1 MNVIGE
7 LRAAGC
13 AFAER
18 EAELL
23 EDAAA
28 SGPDLEALVR
38 RRCAGEPLEHLLGWV
53 EFRGRRL
60 IVGPGVFVPRRR
72 TELLSELADGSG
84 VLVELC
90 CGAGPIVAT
99 AAAAKTY
106 AADIDR
112 TAAEYAARNAP
123 EATVL
128 VGDLFRPLPGVLRG
142 TVDVIAANAP
152 YVPTAAIRTM
162 PPEARDNEPHRALDG
177 GPDGLTLHRRIAMD
191 APLWLRPGGRVLI
204 ETGRQQATYTVAALR
219 AVGLDTHIEIDDER
233 QATVAVGVKPS

>member
-23 EDAAA
+23 EEAA
-28 SGPDLEALVR
+28 SGPDLEDLVR

-60 IVGPGVFVPRRR
+60 LVGPGVFVPRRR

-90 CGAGPIVAT
+90 CGAGPVAAT
-99 AAAAKTY
+99 AASAKAY

-112 TAAEYAARNAP
+112 TAREIRLALL
-123 EATVL
+123 EADVA
-128 VGDLFRPLPGVLRG
+128 LPAVREFIAKVKENNGNISQTAKELGIPMNTLANWQRKADIGVLTG
-142 TVDVIAANAP
+142 TQNYNPELIAALDEIKDLKKQLKIAQEEREILKKA
-152 YVPTAAIRTM
+152 TAYFAK
-162 PPEARDNEPHRALDG
+162 N
-177 GPDGLTLHRRIAMD
+177 
-191 APLWLRPGGRVLI
+191 
-204 ETGRQQATYTVAALR
+204 Q
-219 AVGLDTHIEIDDER
+219 
-233 QATVAVGVKPS
+233 

>member
-23 EDAAA
+23 ESAA

-60 IVGPGVFVPRRR
+60 TVGPGVFVPRRR
-72 TELLSELADGSG
+72 TELLSELADGTG

-90 CGAGPIVAT
+90 CGAGPVAAT
-99 AAAAKTY
+99 SAAAKTY
-106 AADIDR
+106 AVDIDR

-123 EATVL
+123 DATVL
-128 VGDLFRPLPGVLRG
+128 VGDLFAPLPGALRG

-152 YVPTAAIRTM
+152 YVPTAAIATM

-191 APLWLRPGGRVLI
+191 APRWLRSGGRVLI

-219 AVGLDTHIEIDDER
+219 AVGLLTHIEIDDDR
-233 QATVAVGVKPS
+233 QATVAVGVMP

>member
-23 EDAAA
+23 EDAA
-28 SGPDLEALVR
+28 SGPELEALVR

-123 EATVL
+123 EASVL

-191 APLWLRPGGRVLI
+191 APHWLRPGGRVLI

-219 AVGLDTHIEIDDER
+219 AVGLDTYIEIDDER

>member
-1 MNVIGE
+1 MDVIGE

-23 EDAAA
+23 TEAA
-28 SGPDLEALVR
+28 SGAELEMLVR

-60 IVGPGVFVPRRR
+60 VVGPGVFVPRRR
-72 TELLSELADGSG
+72 TELLAELADGRG

-90 CGAGPIVAT
+90 CGAGPVAAT
-99 AAAAKTY
+99 AGAAKTY
-106 AADIDR
+106 ACDIDR
-112 TAAEYAARNAP
+112 VAAEYAARNAP
-123 EATVL
+123 DATVL
-128 VGDLFRPLPGVLRG
+128 VGDLFQPLPRALLG

-152 YVPTAAIRTM
+152 YVPTAAIATM

-177 GPDGLTLHRRIAMD
+177 GPDGLTLHRRIAVD
-191 APLWLRPGGRVLI
+191 APRWLRPGGRLLI
-204 ETGRQQATYTVAALR
+204 EAGRQQATYTVAALR
-219 AVGLDTHIEIDDER
+219 AVGLRTHIEIDDER
-233 QATVAVGVKPS
+233 QATVAVGVRPS

>member
-1 MNVIGE
+1 VNVIGE

-23 EDAAA
+23 EVAA

-60 IVGPGVFVPRRR
+60 SVGPDVFVPRRR
-72 TELLSELADGSG
+72 TELLSELADGPG

-90 CGAGPIVAT
+90 CGVGPIAAT

-128 VGDLFRPLPGVLRG
+128 VGDLFAPLPGALRG
-142 TVDVIAANAP
+142 AVDVIAANAP
-152 YVPTAAIRTM
+152 YVPTAAIATM

-191 APLWLRPGGRVLI
+191 APRWLRPGGRVLI
-204 ETGRQQATYTVAALR
+204 ETGRLQVTYTVAALR
-219 AVGLDTHIEIDDER
+219 AVGLLTHIEIDDAR
-233 QATVAVGVKPS
+233 QATVAVGVMP

>member
-1 MNVIGE
+1 MNVIGA

-23 EDAAA
+23 ENAA

-38 RRCAGEPLEHLLGWV
+38 RRCAGESLEHVLGWV

-60 IVGPGVFVPRRR
+60 VVGPGVFVPRRR
-72 TELLSELADGSG
+72 TELLAELADGRG

-90 CGAGPIVAT
+90 CGAGPVAAT
-99 AAAAKTY
+99 AAAATTY

-112 TAAEYAARNAP
+112 TAAGYAARNAP

-128 VGDLFRPLPGVLRG
+128 VGDLFAPLPAALRG
-142 TVDVIAANAP
+142 TIDVIAANAP
-152 YVPTAAIRTM
+152 YVPTAAIRTL

-177 GPDGLTLHRRIAMD
+177 GPDGLTLHRRIAVH
-191 APLWLRPGGRVLI
+191 APHWLRAGGRVLI
-204 ETGRQQATYTVAALR
+204 ETARQQAPYTAAALCT
-219 AVGLDTHIEIDDER
+219 VGLETHIEVDDER
-233 QATVAVGVKPS
+233 QATVAVGVRPS